1 MRRLILS
8 SLMALSFAI
17 SAPAFAKGNG
27 FETSITAP
35 LNTPLKV
42 EVVIGEDL
50 AYRAN
55 NLPKKISDRNSSR
68 LNSGFGNN
76 GFYGE
81 RDLNRLAERLQK
93 RVEKRLNKRGVLVAD
108 SSATTLRIVIKDAK
122 PNRPTFK
129 QLSKEPSLSY
139 QSFGLGGA
147 EIEAQIIQAGGV
159 SAGDMSYRFFET
171 TLDRF
176 DQANSTWSD
185 AYRAFDRFARNA
197 AKTLQTKS

>member
-8 SLMALSFAI
+8 SLTALSFAI
-17 SAPAFAKGNG
+17 SAPAFASGNG

-35 LNTPLKV
+35 LNTPLKI

-55 NLPKKISDRNSSR
+55 NLPKKLSDRNSIRS
-68 LNSGFGNN
+68 NAGFSNN

-81 RDLNRLAERLQK
+81 RDLNRLAERLQT
-93 RVEKRLNKRGVLVAD
+93 RVEKRFNKRGVLLAET
-108 SSATTLRIVIKDAK
+108 SPTTLRIVITDAK

-129 QLSKEPSLSY
+129 QMSKEPSLSF
-139 QSFGLGGA
+139 QSFGIGGA
-147 EIEAQIIQAGGV
+147 EIKAEIIQAGGE
-159 SAGDMSYRFFET
+159 STGDMTYRYYET
-171 TLDRF
+171 TLDQF
-176 DQANSTWSD
+176 DRANATWSD